1 MENCLL
7 SSLKSSCV
15 GPWLTASKKP
25 LCRKAEE
32 YTRFIQ
38 EYEDLIGTT
47 NASRCNQRCP
57 RRCQSVRFRPI
68 LETNNIG
75 NSENMPSAWINF
87 YFPSME
93 VEVLEE
99 QWSYDILEMLG
110 ELGGSLGIM
119 LGFSLL
125 SIYDLLD
132 VALSNIRSCRKKR
145 ILPNR

>member
-15 GPWLTASKKP
+15 GPWLNASKKP

-47 NASRCNQRCP
+47 NASRCNLRCP

-125 SIYDLLD
+125 SIYDLLE
-132 VALSNIRSCRKKR
+132 VALFNIRSCRKKR
-145 ILPNR
+145 VLPNH